1 MPAPTITNLPAPP
14 NRSNPD
20 NFSTRADAFLA
31 ALPAFVTQINAFVS
45 YLNNELD
52 ATAAMQQSG
61 GTFSGAVT
69 MNQVPLNFNAASNAA
84 NGAIIMALNV
94 VGTGVGNIRLKPS
107 GILNFSRDLE
117 VNGDLVYHQGN
128 LNLTTIA
135 RLAFQNTFTAT
146 QFFSS
151 PGSISAVFGGAD
163 NPAIQF
169 RGLDNGSVGFMQY
182 DKSASTL
189 LINVF
194 GQGLLIN
201 AATGEMT
208 FRGSKI
214 IDWNNNP
221 ARQPGNQIG
230 SLAFAQN
237 VSGSQTAFGA
247 SISGANLRVAS
258 VHSSGNINAGIPLA
272 GTWRCLGTAP
282 NAYATLYVRIA

>member
-69 MNQVPLNFNAASNAA
+69 MNQVPLNFNAASNTA

-107 GILNFSRDLE
+107 GVLNFSQDLE

-128 LNLTTIA
+128 LDLTTIA
-135 RLAFQNTFTAT
+135 RLAFQNIFTT
-146 QFFSS
+146 VQFFNASS
-151 PGSISAVFGGAD
+151 SISAVFGGSD

-169 RGLDNGSVGFMQY
+169 RDADNNPIGFIRSTKASSLFELNAY
-182 DKSASTL
+182 GSTL
-189 LINVF
+189 DF
-194 GQGLLIN
+194 N
-201 AATGEMT
+201 AAGILR
-208 FRGSKI
+208 FRGNRI
-214 IDWNNNP
+214 LDVVNNP
-221 ARQPGNQIG
+221 GLAPGNQVG
-230 SLAFAQN
+230 SFAFARN
-237 VSGSQTAFGA
+237 VSGSATSFGT
-247 SISGANLRVAS
+247 SISGANLRMTS
-258 VHSSGNINAGIPLA
+258 VQPGGAMNDGGPLA
-272 GTWRCLGTAP
+272 GTWRCLGAAP
-282 NAYATLYVRIA
+282 NGHGTLYVRIA